1 MNIHLYT
8 SESTDQAIMLIRCIN
23 NFRHFQD
30 KFIIRTIDSTE
41 ISYESNIDIDDL
53 CILMI
58 SNHDELNL
66 LINIKDNFTRN
77 KVIVVLNENN
87 DEIINKA
94 YLLNPRFIEFLDGN
108 YHRLAEIINKI
119 SSQRAKNTYLHR
131 SSPCACYQQ
140 GGSL

>member
-23 NFRHFQD
+23 NVRHFQD

-41 ISYESNIDIDDL
+41 ISDESNIEIDDL
-53 CILMI
+53 CILMV

-66 LINIKDNFTRN
+66 LISIKDSFTRN

-87 DEIINKA
+87 EEIINKA
-94 YLLNPRFIEFLDGN
+94 YLLNPRFIEFIDGN

-119 SSQRAKNTYLHR
+119 SAQRAKNTYLHR
-131 SSPCACYQQ
+131 FTPCACHQQ